1 MIVFFLIILNILIFL
16 NFEKFSKKL
25 NFFDQPNS
33 NRKIH
38 HEPVANI
45 GGIIIYINIVVLLL
59 YQIFVLD
66 EKTFLLNL
74 LPFFSLIFFIGLIDD
89 RRDLNPNLKILL
101 FAAIIFILT
110 FQNKDY
116 LVTNLQMS
124 FLENKIEFGKISYIF
139 TIFCFLAFINAINMF
154 DGINLHTSI
163 YVLFVLI
170 IFLLKN
176 QFIIFCISILIPI
189 LFFSYLN
196 YKNKCFIGN
205 NGTYLLSFIF
215 SCLFIYSY
223 NESYLFLP
231 EQIFLIMFLP
241 GIELIRLTF
250 SRLIKKSHPF
260 KADKNHIHHLLL
272 NKYSFRK
279 TIIISSFLILMPYLT
294 SEILDDYYLAI
305 IFVFTSIYFYL
316 IYFLK
321 KNIKNV

>member
-1 MIVFFLIILNILIFL
+1 M
-16 NFEKFSKKL
+16 
-25 NFFDQPNS
+25 
-33 NRKIH
+33 
-38 HEPVANI
+38 
-45 GGIIIYINIVVLLL
+45 LL

-250 SRLIKKSHPF
+250 SRLIKKV
-260 KADKNHIHHLLL
+260 ILLKL
-272 NKYSFRK
+272 IKIIYIIYYS
-279 TIIISSFLILMPYLT
+279 INI
-294 SEILDDYYLAI
+294 
-305 IFVFTSIYFYL
+305 VFEKLF
-316 IYFLK
+316 
-321 KNIKNV
+321 